1 MSENYT
7 SVLVTSRINLANVY
21 INGLPIIENKQG
33 VLKIQTPRKDWENM
47 IRQFSEAQEA
57 LTDALVLLDDLDSKK
72 P

>member
-1 MSENYT
+1 MPYS
-7 SVLVTSRINLANVY
+7 SVLVTTRPNLINVY

-47 IRQFSEAQEA
+47 IRQLSEAQEA